1 MAISEVI
8 FSAISKFGSHVYNEM
23 AISYDY
29 LPSHSVNQI
38 LMFCLLKHMHS
49 RLCLQVCVLHLVK
62 KKMVSRC
69 QVYAPRYENNLGRA
83 IIC

>member
-8 FSAISKFGSHVYNEM
+8 FSSISKFGSHVYNEM

-62 KKMVSRC
+62 KK
-69 QVYAPRYENNLGRA
+69 NG
-83 IIC
+83 I